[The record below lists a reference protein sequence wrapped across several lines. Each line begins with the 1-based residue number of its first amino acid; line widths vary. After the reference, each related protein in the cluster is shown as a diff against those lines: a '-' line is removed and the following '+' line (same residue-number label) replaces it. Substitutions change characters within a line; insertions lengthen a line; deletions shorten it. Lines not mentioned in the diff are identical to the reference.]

1 MVDDLGYGDLGC
13 YGAELIK
20 TPNIDK
26 LASEGRRFTDAHSV
40 SSVSTPSRYG
50 MLTGEYPFR
59 GTDRRDNPTAGVWGP
74 LRIGAPLI
82 IDTEI
87 LTVGKMMQKQGYST
101 ACIGKWHMGFGDV
114 EPTNWNESLK
124 PGPNEMGFDYYFGIP
139 HVSST
144 PPYVLVENDRVVGLD
159 PNDPILRKDENNPAP
174 LAPTPQFPSKSKNQ
188 FTGGLA
194 AHALYNDED
203 LGIMCAEKSVAW
215 IKENK
220 DNPFFLYL
228 STPHIHH
235 PFTPNERFKGSSECG
250 VYGDFVQELDWIVGE
265 VMNCLKEAKL
275 DKNTLVIFTSD
286 NGGMLNVGGQDAR
299 DMGHLQNGDLLGFKF
314 DVWEGGHR
322 VPFIARWTKK
332 IEAGS
337 TSDEVVSNVDLL
349 ATLAALTG
357 YELESGDAVDSQNV
371 LKAFTSKSKTPAG
384 GREEMILTSFKSTHQ
399 ALRSGDW
406 IYIPAQGNGGW
417 IGGKRGSHI
426 FGGPAAIKYAG
437 QENSDLENGKIK
449 KDAPK
454 AQLYN
459 IAEDKSQTVNVI
471 DKYPEIAAKMEARL
485 LGMQQSDSTR

>member
-1 MVDDLGYGDLGC
+1 
-13 YGAELIK
+13 
-20 TPNIDK
+20 
-26 LASEGRRFTDAHSV
+26 
-40 SSVSTPSRYG
+40 
-50 MLTGEYPFR
+50 
-59 GTDRRDNPTAGVWGP
+59 
-74 LRIGAPLI
+74 
-82 IDTEI
+82 
-87 LTVGKMMQKQGYST
+87 
-101 ACIGKWHMGFGDV
+101 
-114 EPTNWNESLK
+114 
-124 PGPNEMGFDYYFGIP
+124 
-139 HVSST
+139 
-144 PPYVLVENDRVVGLD
+144 
-159 PNDPILRKDENNPAP
+159 
-174 LAPTPQFPSKSKNQ
+174 
-188 FTGGLA
+188 
-194 AHALYNDED
+194 
-203 LGIMCAEKSVAW
+203 MCAEKSVAW